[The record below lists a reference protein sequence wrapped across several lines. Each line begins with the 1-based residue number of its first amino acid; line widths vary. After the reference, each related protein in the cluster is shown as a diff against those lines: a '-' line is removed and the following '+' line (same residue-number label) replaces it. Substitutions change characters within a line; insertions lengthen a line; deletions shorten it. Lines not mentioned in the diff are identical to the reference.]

1 MIITLTT
8 INFFILYLFLLA
20 LIFQNIMIMLDL
32 NNLNFE
38 ECLNWFLNRIRFKL
52 LVYWILFLNILMF
65 LNENGID
72 PIFVF
77 LFIASFF

>member
-8 INFFILYLFLLA
+8 INFFILYFIIFA
-20 LIFQNIMIMLDL
+20 LIFNNMMIILELNDL
-32 NNLNFE
+32 TFE
-38 ECLNWFLNRIRFKL
+38 EYFNWFLDRIRSKL
-52 LVYWILFLNILMF
+52 LFYWILFLNIIMF

-77 LFIASFF
+77 LFIVSFF